1 MRRRRF
7 LAVSGSALLG
17 HAVSRTGSLELT
29 AEQASVS
36 DLATIERAV
45 GGRLGVVAL
54 DVESGA
60 RLAHRPS
67 ERFPM
72 CSTFKWLLAA
82 QVLARVDSHDEDL
95 DRIIQYGPADLLE
108 YAPIT
113 RQHVS
118 DGGMTVSALLKAAVE
133 YSDNTAANLLLAT
146 VGGPSA
152 LTGFLRHLGD
162 RVTRL
167 DRVEPDLNSAIP
179 GDLRDT
185 TTPEAMAADLRMIL
199 LGNALTMSSRDRLI
213 GLLER
218 NTTGAERLRAG
229 FPTTW
234 RVGDKTGTGSNGST
248 NDVAVVWPGSD
259 SPALIAA
266 FLTQTRAAAAD
277 RNAALAQVGRLAAAW
292 IVQARR

>member
-1 MRRRRF
+1 MMRRRF

-17 HAVSRTGSLELT
+17 HALSRTGSLQLT
-29 AEQASVS
+29 AEQESVS

-60 RLAHRPS
+60 RLAHRPA

-82 QVLARVDSHDEDL
+82 QVLARADSHDEDL
-95 DRIIQYGPADLLE
+95 DRIIHYGPGDLLE

-113 RQHVS
+113 RQHVG
-118 DGGMTVSALLKAAVE
+118 DGGMTVSALLEAAVE

-152 LTGFLRHLGD
+152 LTAFLRHIGD
-162 RVTRL
+162 RVTRV

-185 TTPEAMAADLRMIL
+185 TTPEAMAADLRVIL
-199 LGNALTMSSRDRLI
+199 LGNALTTSSRDRLT
-213 GLLER
+213 GWLER
-218 NTTGAERLRAG
+218 NTTGGERLRAG

-248 NDVAVVWPGSD
+248 NDVAVVWPASD

-266 FLTQTRAAAAD
+266 FLTQTRAAAVD
-277 RNAALAQVGRLAAAW
+277 RNAALAQVGRFTAAW
-292 IVQARR
+292 IARARR